1 VPQFASGGEQQPPVP
16 EPAAQVTQAPPPPP
30 PLPPPPPPPPVAARC
45 AAPAPAPAPGKPIL
59 PVRVARIREALAL
72 APGQNLVATSRE
84 AATTLGLDAGGA
96 LLPLVNRVEA
106 RLAELGL
113 CS

>member
-16 EPAAQVTQAPPPPP
+16 EPAAQAPQAPP
-30 PLPPPPPPPPVAARC
+30 PPPPPPPPVAARC
-45 AAPAPAPAPGKPIL
+45 AAPAPPAPAPGKPIL

>member
-1 VPQFASGGEQQPPVP
+1 MPQFASGGEQQPPVP
-16 EPAAQVTQAPPPPP
+16 EPAAQAPQAPP
-30 PLPPPPPPPPVAARC
+30 PPPPPPPPVAARC

-59 PVRVARIREALAL
+59 PVRVARILEALAL